1 MIIPTPTRERPRVR
15 GRMTPYAFFVQERRD
30 YYRQQGV
37 PVQFTAFSKEC
48 SSLWKVISEEEKQ
61 KYQKLAEED
70 RDRYR
75 REVMG
80 NFDKSPAK
88 DGSRR
93 GRRKKEPGQ
102 PKRNMCAFLHFCS
115 AKRPK
120 LKQENPSLSV
130 GALAKQLSS
139 AWKLMTPE
147 QKKPY
152 DILAEKDK
160 QRYEQQKQA
169 YEAGYSAAILKTDVP
184 GGVGQPGIVMTTP
197 RHRRRK
203 KDPDMPRR
211 NMSAFMFYS
220 LEKRPGVKA
229 LNPDFG
235 VGKLAQSLAK
245 EWNVLSTTDR
255 QPFISMAQKD
265 KERYVAELKAYKK
278 GLYTGHSPSVRQ
290 IAGLIRGRPLISGS
304 EGDEDDM
311 EVMAGGM
318 SDKIGVAGPGQS
330 PSTDGEEHDLERLCE
345 FYQ

>member
-1 MIIPTPTRERPRVR
+1 
-15 GRMTPYAFFVQERRD
+15 
-30 YYRQQGV
+30 
-37 PVQFTAFSKEC
+37 
-48 SSLWKVISEEEKQ
+48 
-61 KYQKLAEED
+61 
-70 RDRYR
+70 
-75 REVMG
+75 
-80 NFDKSPAK
+80 
-88 DGSRR
+88 
-93 GRRKKEPGQ
+93 
-102 PKRNMCAFLHFCS
+102 MCAFLHFCS

-130 GALAKQLSS
+130 GSLAKQLSS

-152 DILAEKDK
+152 DLLAEKDK

-184 GGVGQPGIVMTTP
+184 GGSVGQPGMVMSAP

-220 LEKRPGVKA
+220 LEKRPGIKA

-245 EWNVLSTTDR
+245 TWNVLPTTDR
-255 QPFISMAQKD
+255 APFASMALKD
-265 KERYVAELKAYKK
+265 KERYVVELKAYKK
-278 GLYTGHSPSVRQ
+278 GLYTGQSPSVRQ
-290 IAGLIRGRPLISGS
+290 IASLIRGRPIG
-304 EGDEDDM
+304 GTKDNNDEM
-311 EVMAGGM
+311 EVASAGI
-318 SDKIGVAGPGQS
+318 SDKIEAAGPAES
-330 PSTDGEEHDLERLCE
+330 PSTDGEDHDLERLCE